1 MAKYSIFTEFSPETS
16 ARLYDN
22 LPDRPYCANNLAHG
36 LKIRTRKTAFQRY
49 AYLQLNKYYATA
61 YLSFDVDRGGAAL
74 AWEDA
79 DLPAPTFATINPE
92 NLHAHLVYEL
102 YTPVLLWENARQHP
116 ILWLNAIKRAYTE
129 SLEADAGYSGL
140 IGKNPNHTRWDILD
154 FRTRY
159 ELVELS
165 EAVSVQQRHF
175 IPQKGF
181 REDFAAEGRN
191 NFLFELGRFY
201 AYRKVHQCQ
210 SREALNR
217 AVQTHIK
224 NLNITEFPDPLQSN
238 ELRHI
243 AKSLATWTWQNR
255 ATISGGYKRKTKD
268 AADLRARQ
276 AQNALNTNKLRKAA
290 TEATIRK
297 AIGAFLKQGRKITKT
312 AIAQEMGVSR
322 QTLNNYKHLFP
333 PKV

>member
-1 MAKYSIFTEFSPETS
+1 VAKYSIFTQFSPETS

-22 LPDRPYCANNLAHG
+22 LPDHPYCANNLAQG
-36 LKIRTRKTAFQRY
+36 LEIRTKKTAFHRY

-79 DLPAPTFATINPE
+79 DLPAPTFVTINPE

-102 YTPVLLWENARQHP
+102 YTPVLLWENAHQHP

-129 SLEADAGYSGL
+129 TLEADAGYSGL

-154 FRTRY
+154 FRSRY

-165 EAVSVQQRHF
+165 EAVGVQQRHF
-175 IPQKGF
+175 TPQKGF

-210 SREALNR
+210 SRGVLNR
-217 AVQTHIK
+217 SVQTYIS
-224 NLNITEFPDPLQSN
+224 NLNITEFPDPLQTN

-268 AADLRARQ
+268 AADLHARQ
-276 AQNALNTNKLRKAA
+276 VQSAVTTNKARKAA
-290 TEATIRK
+290 TEEKIKK
-297 AIGAFLKQGRKITKT
+297 AIDTFLRNGKRITK
-312 AIAQEMGVSR
+312 AGIAQEAGVSR
-322 QTLNNYKHLFP
+322 QAIQRYYSHFF